1 MVNVLITICAR
12 GGSVGVPGKNIKE
25 INGIPLIGY
34 TIKIAQEFALK
45 LNADIGLSTDS
56 DEIRNTASKLGL
68 HSDYIRPAELA
79 TSTSGKIPVIQ
90 AIKRFEEVKNNKIYD
105 YIIDLDVTSPLR
117 TLKDLEEAFQM
128 LIESDAYN
136 IFSVSPAN
144 RNPYFNMVEKKE
156 DGFVELVK
164 SQGSIL
170 ARQFAPEVYDM
181 NASFY
186 IFKKSFFDEQ
196 FKSSITPKSLAYVM
210 KHICFDID
218 HSIDFKIMELII
230 KEGILE
236 SEN

>member
-1 MVNVLITICAR
+1 MANVLITICAR

-170 ARQFAPEVYDM
+170 ARQLAPEVYDM

-186 IFKKSFFDEQ
+186 IFRKSFFDEQ

>member
-1 MVNVLITICAR
+1 
-12 GGSVGVPGKNIKE
+12 
-25 INGIPLIGY
+25 
-34 TIKIAQEFALK
+34 
-45 LNADIGLSTDS
+45 
-56 DEIRNTASKLGL
+56 
-68 HSDYIRPAELA
+68 
-79 TSTSGKIPVIQ
+79 
-90 AIKRFEEVKNNKIYD
+90 
-105 YIIDLDVTSPLR
+105 
-117 TLKDLEEAFQM
+117 
-128 LIESDAYN
+128 
-136 IFSVSPAN
+136 N

-156 DGFVELVK
+156 DGFVQLVK

-170 ARQFAPEVYDM
+170 ARQLAPEVYDM